1 MKKRTKRLLIL
12 AAALLLTGLWIWRV
26 VTLNRFYREL
36 DIREREMYSI
46 GDIVPYERDYI
57 GKDTLEGYSLRVDSV
72 EIRDWESYLSEGN
85 YTLEQERPR
94 PEKLLLVT
102 VTLFNEDNENEEDV
116 FWLTELKCTG
126 EDSVIHLN
134 WDLVKVINP
143 SLEGQYLGL
152 QAAPGSSVQ
161 LVLPFGLWRSQLSGV
176 WNHLDRYHMYLRMTE
191 WPTAKIIQLQ

>member
-12 AAALLLTGLWIWRV
+12 AAALLLAGLWVWRV

-36 DIREREMYSI
+36 DNSEREMYSI

-72 EIRDWESYLSEGN
+72 EIRDWESYLAEGN
-85 YTLEQERPR
+85 YTLEGAHSR

-102 VTLFNEDNENEEDV
+102 VTLFNEDNVNEEDV

-143 SLEGQYLGL
+143 YLEGQYLGA
-152 QAAPGSSVQ
+152 QVAPGSSVQ
-161 LVLPFGLWRSQLSGV
+161 LVLPFSLWKFQLSGV
-176 WNHLDRYHMYLRMTE
+176 WNHLDSYHMYLRMTD
-191 WPTAKIIQLQ
+191 WPTAKSIQLQ

>member
-36 DIREREMYSI
+36 DISEREMYSI

-85 YTLEQERPR
+85 YTLERERPR

-143 SLEGQYLGL
+143 YLEGQYLGL